1 MGRGKRDQVA
11 NTGKPG
17 RRGMKCATRG
27 LSAGRAQAVRAAHPR
42 PTAAARPLA
51 KRSSPLSCRAARGT
65 YNTDFASTLEYK
77 RHDNDVGSPE
87 YQIARLST
95 RIKQLTEHLKE
106 HKTDH
111 ATRRGLMA
119 LLNRRNTLLQY
130 LFRTD
135 RATYTSTIQSLG
147 IRSRLQDKI

>member
-1 MGRGKRDQVA
+1 MSARTKREREREGGA
-11 NTGKPG
+11 
-17 RRGMKCATRG
+17 C
-27 LSAGRAQAVRAAHPR
+27 
-42 PTAAARPLA
+42 PLA
-51 KRSSPLSCRAARGT
+51 PPPGELFLSSGGSPSDPFLFSSPSSSLSCRAARGT

-106 HKTDH
+106 HTTDH

-119 LLNRRNTLLQY
+119 LLNQRNKLLKY

-135 RATYTSTIQSLG
+135 RPTYTSTIETLG
-147 IRSRLQDKI
+147 IRSRLVDEL

>member
-1 MGRGKRDQVA
+1 MAMAHRVVA
-11 NTGKPG
+11 RSKASTH
-17 RRGMKCATRG
+17 RHA
-27 LSAGRAQAVRAAHPR
+27 AV
-42 PTAAARPLA
+42 ARPVQ
-51 KRSSPLSCRAARGT
+51 RVRPLHGSVSGSGSVCVHAARGT
-65 YNTDFASTLEYK
+65 YNTDFSSTLEYK
-77 RHDNDVGSPE
+77 RHDKDVGSSE

-119 LLNRRNTLLQY
+119 LLSRRNTLLQY